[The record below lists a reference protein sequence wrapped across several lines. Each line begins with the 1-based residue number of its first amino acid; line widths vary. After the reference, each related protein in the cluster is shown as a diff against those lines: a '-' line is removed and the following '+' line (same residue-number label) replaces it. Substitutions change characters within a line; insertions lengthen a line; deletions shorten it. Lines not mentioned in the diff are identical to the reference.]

1 LGQGEDGLSVVAPP
15 EPPRS
20 AAPPDPARPD
30 RPRRLRRWPDW
41 VKGNVLLLPTTL
53 WFIVLLVIPMAIIVE
68 YSLGKRGII
77 NPVRFSWDN
86 LRFRNYKDAL
96 NPDRLPIFVR
106 SIEYAAICTFV
117 CALLGF
123 PLAYW
128 IARFGGR
135 FRNVYLVLVIIP
147 FLTSYLIRIYAWQ
160 FILQDNGLLNSL
172 LGNIGLGGNH
182 TFINTPFAVILGL
195 TYGFLPFMILPLYAS
210 IERMDPALV
219 EASYDLGHGKVST
232 FFRVILPTVAP
243 GLVAGVL
250 LVFIPAV
257 GDFVTPELLGGVKT
271 QMIGQTIADQFGSSQ
286 NWPLGSA
293 MSVLLML
300 FILLG
305 VFVYL
310 LRVGEDAL

>member
-1 LGQGEDGLSVVAPP
+1 LSVVAPP
-15 EPPRS
+15 EPPPA
-20 AAPPDPARPD
+20 AAPPDPAPPD
-30 RPRRLRRWPDW
+30 PPRRRRTLPDW
-41 VKGNVLLLPTTL
+41 LKGNLLLLPTSI
-53 WFIVLLVIPMAIIVE
+53 WFVFLLVIPLLIIIE
-68 YSLGKRGII
+68 YSLGKRGVID
-77 NPVRFSWDN
+77 PVHFTWSH
-86 LRFRNYKDAL
+86 LRWANYKDAL

-106 SIEYAAICTFV
+106 SIEYAAISTFACV
-117 CALLGF
+117 LLGF

-135 FRNVYLVLVIIP
+135 FRNIYLVLVIIP

-160 FILQDNGLLNSL
+160 VILQDNGLLNRL
-172 LGNIGLGGNH
+172 LGDLGLGRH
-182 TFINTPFAVILGL
+182 HVFINHAFAVNLGL

-210 IERMDPALV
+210 IERMDFALV

-232 FFRVILPTVAP
+232 FFRVILPTVSP

-257 GDFVTPELLGGVKT
+257 GDFIVPSLLGGVRT
-271 QMIGQTIADQFGSSQ
+271 QMIGSTIADQFGGSQ

-300 FILLG
+300 FILAG

-310 LRVGEDAL
+310 RRVGEEVL